1 MKSRIPNMLV
11 SALVLGVAI
20 GTTNAQQIHEIHP
33 TPATVHYGY
42 YDASLKPV
50 LTIDSGDIVR
60 LWTATGNPKYFE
72 ELGVP
77 KEKIP
82 AELFAAF
89 EGVKDSARGDH
100 TLDGPIYVRDAAIGD
115 TIEVKIRSIEL
126 WLPIA
131 AMSFRAGRGS
141 IPEEFPYSRD
151 KLLWIDVDKKTIA
164 FAPGVVIPA
173 KPFWGDI
180 GVAPPPSMGRI
191 NASIPG
197 VHGGNMDNHDLQ
209 PGTSL
214 FLPVHAPGAL
224 LSIADGHA
232 SQGNGEVGQSA
243 IETSLKGE
251 IQVILHKGMKTRWP
265 RAETPTH
272 YMAIGLDPDLNIAAK
287 MAIREMLIFL
297 TETKGLSRDDAY
309 MLMSA
314 TMDLH
319 VTQVVDVTKG
329 VHAMIPK
336 AMFRSSNF
344 GRAAVSGQGQK
355 GSRATMEI
363 TRLVTNQFRGTKG
376 SYYTFTRATSLAEE
390 LKSFF

>member
-1 MKSRIPNMLV
+1 MNTHVPKLL
-11 SALVLGVAI
+11 ALAFALDGAI
-20 GTTNAQQIHEIHP
+20 GAANAQKVHEIRP

-42 YDASLKPV
+42 FDASVAPV
-50 LTIDSGDIVR
+50 ITIDSGDIVK
-60 LWTATGNPKYFE
+60 LWTATGHPKYFE

-82 AELFAAF
+82 PELFIAF
-89 EGVKDSARGDH
+89 DGVKGSARGDQ
-100 TLDGPIYVRDAAIGD
+100 TLDGPIFVRGAEIGD

-151 KLLWIDVDKKTIA
+151 KVLWIDLDKKTVD

-173 KPFWGDI
+173 TKPFWGDI
-180 GVAPPPSMGRI
+180 GVAPPLSMGRI

-197 VHGGNMDNHDLQ
+197 VHGGNMDNHDLL

-214 FLPVHAPGAL
+214 FLPVHATGAL

-232 SQGNGEVGQSA
+232 AQGNGEVGQSA

-251 IQVILHKGMKTRWP
+251 IQVIVHKGMKTRWP

-272 YMAIGLDPDLNIAAK
+272 YMSIGLDPDLNIAAR
-287 MAIREMLIFL
+287 MAIKEMLTFL
-297 TETKGLSRDDAY
+297 TDTKGLSREDAY

-319 VTQVVDVTKG
+319 ITQVVDITKG

-336 AMFRSSNF
+336 SIF
-344 GRAAVSGQGQK
+344 K
-355 GSRATMEI
+355 
-363 TRLVTNQFRGTKG
+363 K
-376 SYYTFTRATSLAEE
+376 
-390 LKSFF
+390 

>member
-1 MKSRIPNMLV
+1 MKRLCLAIALTVAATAATAQKTHEIRPSPTTVQHGIFDASIKP
-11 SALVLGVAI
+11 ALV
-20 GTTNAQQIHEIHP
+20 
-33 TPATVHYGY
+33 
-42 YDASLKPV
+42 
-50 LTIDSGDIVR
+50 IDSGDIVK
-60 LWTATGNPKYFE
+60 LWTATGHPAYFQ
-72 ELGVP
+72 ELGLP

-82 AELFAAF
+82 QELFTAF
-89 EGVKDSARGDH
+89 EGVKGSARGDH
-100 TLDGPIYVRDAAIGD
+100 SLVGPMYVNGAEIGD
-115 TIEVKIRSIEL
+115 TIEVKIRRIEL

-151 KLLWIDVDKKTIA
+151 KILWLDVPGKKA
-164 FAPGVVIPA
+164 DFAPGVVIPLTR
-173 KPFWGDI
+173 PFWGDI
-180 GVAPPPSMGRI
+180 GVAPPLSMGRI

-197 VHGGNMDNHDLQ
+197 VHGGNMDNHDML

-214 FLPVHAPGAL
+214 FLPVHATGAL

-243 IETSLKGE
+243 IETSLQGE
-251 IQVILHKGMKTRWP
+251 IQVILHKGMTTRWP

-272 YMAIGLDPDLNIAAK
+272 YMSIGLDPDLNVAAK
-287 MAIREMLIFL
+287 MAIKEMLDFL
-297 TETKGLSRDDAY
+297 TRTKGLSREDAY

-336 AMFRSSNF
+336 AIF
-344 GRAAVSGQGQK
+344 
-355 GSRATMEI
+355 
-363 TRLVTNQFRGTKG
+363 TK
-376 SYYTFTRATSLAEE
+376 
-390 LKSFF
+390 